1 MSETMIG
8 EIAALGAA
16 LCWALSAVL
25 YKEALLKAKP
35 FSANLVRLT
44 STSVILFLCLAAIGK
59 LEVLTKLP
67 IYSLF
72 LACLSGI
79 IGLGFGDILYMR
91 SLKLMGV
98 ARTVPI
104 TCTYPL
110 FSLLFAAFIGRENI
124 TFPLVLGTVIIVL
137 GVWLIS
143 QREKTDNDE
152 GKRKNLVRGVAG
164 ALATSILWSISIM
177 MMDAAVKLPA
187 TASIYDAFAVN
198 AVRVMAIAFYLLVSA
213 PIMDRE
219 LSFLKMRGRTLASI
233 ILGGVVALAL
243 GWFFLAFSFLELPQS
258 RAVPISS
265 TTPLFSTLLGVLLL
279 RERFT
284 AKNAVGSII
293 IVLGV
298 FLIFTF

>member
-1 MSETMIG
+1 MIG
-8 EIAALGAA
+8 EIAALSAA
-16 LCWALSAVL
+16 LCWAFSAVL

-35 FSANLVRLT
+35 FSANLVRLA
-44 STSVILFLCLAAIGK
+44 STSVILFLCLGAIGK
-59 LEVLTKLP
+59 FEVLAKLP
-67 IYSLF
+67 TYSLF

-79 IGLGFGDILYMR
+79 IGLGFGDILYMT
-91 SLKLMGV
+91 SLKLIGV

-110 FSLLFAAFIGRENI
+110 FNLLFAALIGGEDV
-124 TFPLVLGTVIIVL
+124 TFPLVLGTVAIVL

-143 QREKTDNDE
+143 QQEKAENGEE
-152 GKRKNLVRGVAG
+152 GKILIKGVAC

-177 MMDAAVKLPA
+177 MMNIAVKSPA
-187 TASIYDAFAVN
+187 TTSIYDAFVIN
-198 AVRVMAIAFYLLVSA
+198 AIRVMAIAVSLFILA
-213 PIMDRE
+213 PIMDKN

-233 ILGGVVALAL
+233 ILGGVVALAF

-279 RERFT
+279 HERVT
-284 AKNAVGSII
+284 VKNAVGSII
-293 IVLGV
+293 IVLGI
-298 FLIFTF
+298 FLIFMF